1 MDSEDVSG
9 GITRRDLMTTTAAA
23 ITIAAAPG
31 LAGPAIAAP
40 ERKMEPVD
48 LSWLGGM
55 PASIAQGVVWG
66 VPWPRGAVPKAS
78 SFRLAG
84 ASGVAPV
91 QTWPL
96 AYWPDGSLKW
106 TGHAASGTLKDAA
119 LRLEPGTARV
129 TAPVVVRNEGEVIR
143 IGTGDFAVSIAQ
155 SGAALIPEASLGGRT
170 LLRNGRLVCL
180 LRDSSDPMAAAS
192 RTTSFDGHVTRATV
206 EQSGPIRAVVRLDGV
221 HRAADRS
228 WLPFVV
234 RIAVTAGCPT
244 LKLTHTLT
252 FDGAADKDFICGL
265 GVRFDAPF
273 TDDLHNRHIRFAGE
287 GQGLWSEA
295 VRNIPGW
302 AGSKFRYFD
311 SFQDQL
317 AGKPVPTLVEMDEK
331 TREQLGMVPS
341 WDSFKLFQGSPDYF
355 AVAKRTNAKSSWVAA
370 DHGHRATGLAYVG
383 GASGGVAFGLRNFW
397 QLHPTGIE
405 VDGATGD
412 AATATLWLWSPD
424 AGAMDLRHYDDK
436 AHGLEMTYEDVQ
448 PEHSTPM
455 GIARTNEV
463 TIRLH
468 PATPP
473 RETLVAEAGA
483 LHSPP
488 LLVAA
493 PRYYHD
499 LRAFGFWSLPDRTH
513 PSKARMEKQLDAAL
527 DWYLKEVD
535 RRRWYG
541 FWDYGDVRHTYD
553 NDRHDWRY
561 DVGGYAWANSE
572 LAPDLW
578 LWYSFLR
585 SGRQDVFQMAEA
597 MTRHTSEVDMHHLGR
612 FAPLGTRH
620 NVSHWGDGAKE
631 ARISQAALR
640 RIYYY
645 LTADERTG
653 DLMHMVADADHA
665 TVANDPLRLIIPDNK
680 YPTHARSGPDWLA
693 FAGNWMTEWERTGD
707 TRWRD
712 KILRGMNDIAGL
724 QKGMFAGPPLGY
736 DPKTAHLHNIDADFK
751 YSYHLATIFGGAE
764 VMFEL
769 EPLVEAPAFMKAWL
783 QFCQYYNA
791 PEEER
796 RRVID
801 DRAID
806 KNFSAPEWHARL
818 TAYAAYKT
826 GNKALAERAWRE
838 LLGEARAKY
847 SSIFPFETSRV
858 EPPFVLEPV
867 DEVVRVSTN
876 HVAQW
881 SLNVIEVLELA
892 GDAIPDPLPGN
903 WGR

>member
-1 MDSEDVSG
+1 MDFEQAREG
-9 GITRRDLMTTTAAA
+9 LTRRDVMTTGAGAAVA
-23 ITIAAAPG
+23 VVAGA
-31 LAGPAIAAP
+31 AGPTEAAT
-40 ERKMEPVD
+40 RRGVEPVE
-48 LSWLGGM
+48 LSWLGGA
-55 PASIAQGVVWG
+55 PATVGQGVMWG
-66 VPWPRGAVPKAS
+66 MPWPRGALPRVAPFQLK
-78 SFRLAG
+78 G
-84 ASGVAPV
+84 ATGTAPV

-106 TGHAASGTLKDAA
+106 TGHAAAGPLRDAT
-119 LRLEPGTARV
+119 LRLEPGAARV
-129 TAPVVVRNEGEVIR
+129 AAPVAVRTDGDVIR
-143 IGTGDFAVSIAQ
+143 VSTGDFSATIAQ
-155 SGAALIPEASLGGRT
+155 AGPILIPEASLGGRT
-170 LLRNGRLVCL
+170 LLRDGRLVCL
-180 LRDSSDPMAAAS
+180 LRDSSDPMAETA
-192 RTTSFDGHVTRATV
+192 RMTSFDGHVTRATV
-206 EQSGPIRAVVRLDGV
+206 EQSGPIRAVVRLEGM

-228 WLPFVV
+228 WLPFSI
-234 RIAVTAGCPT
+234 RIAAHAGCST
-244 LKLTHTLT
+244 LQLTHTMT
-252 FDGAADKDFICGL
+252 FDGAADRDFICGL
-265 GVRFDAPF
+265 GIRFDTPF
-273 TDDLHNRHIRFAGE
+273 ADDLHNRHIRFSGE
-287 GQGLWSEA
+287 AQGLWSEA

-302 AGSKFRYFD
+302 TGGKFKHADR
-311 SFQDQL
+311 FQDQL
-317 AGKPVPTLVEMDEK
+317 AGKPVPTLAQMDAK
-331 TREQLGMVPS
+331 SREQLAMVPS

-355 AVAKRTNAKSSWVAA
+355 TIAKRTNGKSSWVHA
-370 DHGHRATGLAYVG
+370 DHGHRASGLGYVG
-383 GASGGVAFGLRNFW
+383 GASGGVAFGLRDFW
-397 QLHPTGIE
+397 QLHPTGID
-405 VDGATGD
+405 VHGATGD
-412 AATATLWLWSPD
+412 AATTTLWLWSPD

-455 GIARTNEV
+455 GIARTHQV
-463 TIRLH
+463 TLQLH
-468 PATPP
+468 AATPA
-473 RETLVAEAGA
+473 REALVAQAQA
-483 LHSPP
+483 LSSPP

-493 PRYYHD
+493 PRHYHD
-499 LRAFGFWSLPDRTH
+499 IGAFGTWSLPDRTH
-513 PSKARMEKQLDAAL
+513 PSKAQMEHQLDAAL
-527 DWYLKEVD
+527 DWYVKEVD

-585 SGRQDVFQMAEA
+585 SGRADLFRMAEA

-640 RIYYY
+640 RIYHY

-653 DLMHMVADADHA
+653 DLMRMVVDADHA
-665 TVANDPLRLIIPDNK
+665 TVANDPLRQIIPDNI

-707 TRWRD
+707 TQWRD
-712 KILRGMNDIAGL
+712 KILRGMDDIARL
-724 QKGMFAGPPLGY
+724 PKGMFSGPPLGY

-769 EPLVEAPAFMKAWL
+769 ETLVDSPAFMKSWL

-791 PEEER
+791 PEAER
-796 RRVID
+796 RRDID
-801 DRAID
+801 DRATD
-806 KNFSAPEWHARL
+806 NHFTAPEWHARL
-818 TAYAAYKT
+818 TAYAAHKT
-826 GNKALAERAWRE
+826 GNRALARRAWEE

-847 SSIFPFETSRV
+847 SSIFPFATSRIA
-858 EPPFVLEPV
+858 PPLVLEPV

-881 SLNVIEVLELA
+881 SLNVIEVLALA
-892 GDAIPDPLPGN
+892 GDDIPNPLPGS
-903 WGR
+903 WGA